1 MSDDTEIQTTEPP
14 KPTDIKTLI
23 GLSVDKM
30 ERLFENDGVID
41 GISTGFTDIDEL
53 TSGLKPGNLIVV
65 AGRPSM
71 GKTSFALNMAEH
83 IALKNDKPVVY
94 FSMELTY
101 DDLMMRLMSS
111 LGRIDQHKVRTGK
124 LEDED
129 WPRLTSAIN
138 LLAGTQLVL
147 VKSPMLTAIEISDKA
162 KQIAQEDGQ
171 LGLIVVDY
179 VQLMAATRPDDT
191 RKEKV
196 ADITRRL
203 KALAI
208 DMDVPVVLLSSLNRN
223 LEQRPNKRPFLSDLR
238 DDDALVQDAD
248 VIIFIYR
255 DEVYNEDSPDKG
267 IAEIIIAKQR
277 NGPLG
282 TVRLYYL
289 GQYTRFENF
298 IGNPYQDQE

>member
-1 MSDDTEIQTTEPP
+1 MSEETEYTIKTSMAKVVEHIERMSDKEGEIY
-14 KPTDIKTLI
+14 
-23 GLSVDKM
+23 GL
-30 ERLFENDGVID
+30 
-41 GISTGFTDIDEL
+41 STGFTDIDEL
-53 TSGLKPGNLIVV
+53 TSGLKPGNLVVV

-71 GKTSFALNMAEH
+71 GKTSFALNIAENV
-83 IALKNDKPVVY
+83 ALKCDKPVVY

-101 DDLMMRLMSS
+101 DDLVMRLMSS
-111 LGRIDQHKVRTGK
+111 LGRIDQHKVRTGR

-138 LLAGTQLVL
+138 LLAWTQLVL
-147 VKSPMLTAIEISDKA
+147 VNSPTMLTAIEITDKA
-162 KQIAQEDGQ
+162 KQIAQEEGQ
-171 LGLIVVDY
+171 LGLIVVDC

-208 DMDVPVVLLSSLNRN
+208 DLDVPVVLVSHLDRN
-223 LEQRPNKRPFLSDLR
+223 LEQRPNKRPILFDFR
-238 DDDALVQDAD
+238 DDDALAQYAD
-248 VIIFIYR
+248 VIFFIYR

-267 IAEIIIAKQR
+267 IAEIIIGKQR
-277 NGPLG
+277 CGPLG
-282 TVRLYYL
+282 TVRLSFL

-298 IGNPYQDQE
+298 IGNPYQESEE